1 MSRPKILFLLD
12 KMIVQEEMSQIESGN
27 QDTGVIRR
35 NQIPGGTQMRT
46 RIIASQEDV
55 TGLVALE
62 DQEDLEDM
70 VVPEGQRVPV
80 VPADPETEVVQGDLR
95 DVEEVAALEDW
106 AWDPTAMEVV
116 DIEIIDDVVP
126 VVVQTNGI
134 GVSK

>member
-1 MSRPKILFLLD
+1 
-12 KMIVQEEMSQIESGN
+12 
-27 QDTGVIRR
+27 
-35 NQIPGGTQMRT
+35 MRT

-70 VVPEGQRVPV
+70 VVPEGQRVLV
-80 VPADPETEVVQGDLR
+80 VLADPETEVVQGDLR

-106 AWDPTAMEVV
+106 AWDPMAMEVV
-116 DIEIIDDVVP
+116 DVEIIDDVVP
-126 VVVQTNGI
+126 VVVQMNGI